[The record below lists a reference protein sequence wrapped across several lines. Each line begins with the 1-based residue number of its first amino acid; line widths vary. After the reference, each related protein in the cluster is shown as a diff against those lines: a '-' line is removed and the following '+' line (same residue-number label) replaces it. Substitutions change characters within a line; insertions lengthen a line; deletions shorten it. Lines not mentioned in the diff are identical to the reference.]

1 MMLMMRIDDNDED
14 NIPINPDDGD
24 GDDDDETKPLYP
36 FVPISTDP
44 FTTTMGK
51 TDEEDVNHI
60 A

>member
-1 MMLMMRIDDNDED
+1 MMRILFL
-14 NIPINPDDGD
+14 NPDVGD

-51 TDEEDVNHI
+51 TDEDDVNHI